1 MIVEVGWHFAS
12 LHRFWNLSAY
22 EFIASVFLND
32 STLFLGVL
40 IICMILLF
48 VYQKMRFFDG
58 YIFHFPYMLTCLK
71 YKHDFCCIKVTLLW
85 SSFSLLIYKLVPV

>member
-40 IICMILLF
+40 NNLYDPPLCIP
-48 VYQKMRFFDG
+48 KNE
-58 YIFHFPYMLTCLK
+58 IF
-71 YKHDFCCIKVTLLW
+71 
-85 SSFSLLIYKLVPV
+85 